1 MKYLL
6 DTAVWLWS
14 IGPVERLNRKGREL
28 LADGEE
34 EIYFSAVSAWEVS
47 IKASLGKL
55 RLPGPP
61 ETYVPKRLAEQAIQ
75 PLPVYH
81 HHALKV
87 HSLPWYHPDP
97 FDRLLIAQ
105 AQSEDMAIL
114 TADRAFEEYAVKVL
128 WCGSGV
134 R

>member
-14 IGPVERLNRKGREL
+14 VGPVERLSREGREL
-28 LADGEE
+28 LVDSTQ
-34 EIYFSAVSAWEVS
+34 EIYFSAASAWEIS

-55 RLPGPP
+55 RLPDTP
-61 ETYVPKRLAEQAIQ
+61 ETYIPKRLAEQAIR
-75 PLPVYH
+75 PLPVFQQHTLRVY
-81 HHALKV
+81 
-87 HSLPWYHPDP
+87 SLPWHHQDP

-105 AQSEDMAIL
+105 AQAEEMTIL
-114 TADRAFEEYAVKVL
+114 TADREFQKYDVPLL
-128 WCGSGV
+128 WSA